1 VTETTAPLYSC
12 PTVSSS
18 TFIVW
23 AGPGLGL
30 RGPLPPAR
38 LGLASATGS
47 SSTSDSAA
55 ARVTTCWRSTCLGC
69 LRNRRAGRGERKF
82 DEASH
87 SHVEPTSQ
95 PAPHDTSAWNRMHG
109 AANTLRSKKMN
120 IRGRERREMGSGTAA
135 TGCCS
140 VASMRCVNADRRRR
154 LRAFSREITR
164 TFYSER
170 QSWRTWWLQGQS
182 LSSTA
187 ARRRGRRVRIPG
199 RMWASEGGAWAQ
211 CMTYLNQ
218 SGSNHD

>member
-1 VTETTAPLYSC
+1 MNSPKEATEAIFPVMESPADTGICGLAFLSFLTRAWRGFSPPPEAASPVFAVRENFFFSISTLNTRTLMSCPIDTASATFFTKSFEIWEMCRSPSTSQPTLTNAPKSVTETTAPLYSC

-82 DEASH
+82 DAVSH

-109 AANTLRSKKMN
+109 AANTL
-120 IRGRERREMGSGTAA
+120 
-135 TGCCS
+135 
-140 VASMRCVNADRRRR
+140 
-154 LRAFSREITR
+154 
-164 TFYSER
+164 
-170 QSWRTWWLQGQS
+170 
-182 LSSTA
+182 
-187 ARRRGRRVRIPG
+187 
-199 RMWASEGGAWAQ
+199 
-211 CMTYLNQ
+211 
-218 SGSNHD
+218 